1 MADTAAV
8 GVMPAPVLSPR
19 EIEVLVAL
27 AAGSAP
33 KEIAGQ
39 LGITAW
45 TVRMHIRTARR
56 RLDARST
63 EQALL
68 IAKDRRLLRQPAA

>member
-1 MADTAAV
+1 
-8 GVMPAPVLSPR
+8 MPAPVLSPR

-39 LGITAW
+39 LGVSVW
-45 TVRMHIRTARR
+45 TVHAHLRSARR
-56 RLDARST
+56 RWAARSN
-63 EQALL
+63 EQLVA
-68 IAKDRRLLRQPAA
+68 IAVRRRVIRRPAA